1 VAWTPPFWLRKL
13 DLVHQEHAWTSPRE
27 SLPTERFRLACEL
40 MAFALNSL
48 RRQAQEDGCRV
59 SELLFRYEQ
68 ATDWLRSRAS

>member
-1 VAWTPPFWLRKL
+1 MAWTPSFWLRKL
-13 DLVHQEHAWTSPRE
+13 DLVREEYARASARE